1 MRPRTD
7 GRLLGAEQRRLAF
20 SDVLILLKPDAA
32 KPSKGHFRSLFMAEK
47 KTIMVSIAC
56 KRRGIRWGKNEPTPR
71 VTTEG
76 IKLDGGISLSPSLS
90 LSLSISLVDGR
101 TANPQRVFPHLA
113 KPVEVRNRFLHRRRR
128 PADGVQAVSLE
139 QGVA

>member
-20 SDVLILLKPDAA
+20 SDALILLKTDAA
-32 KPSKGHFRSLFMAEK
+32 KSSKDHFRSLFVAEK
-47 KTIMVSIAC
+47 KTIVVSIAC

-90 LSLSISLVDGR
+90 LSLSLSLSSTDGR
-101 TANPQRVFPHLA
+101 RIPKEFFLTLPNRSRSVTDSCTAGVDPPMA
-113 KPVEVRNRFLHRRRR
+113 SR
-128 PADGVQAVSLE
+128 P
-139 QGVA
+139 